1 MAMLPFSVLFVL
13 TLSTI
18 LRLAVIDIYLG
29 CKQGLRLSLIFFIL
43 YHFVP
48 ESRKVERVRF

>member
-1 MAMLPFSVLFVL
+1 MAMLPFGVLFVL
-13 TLSTI
+13 TLSMI

-29 CKQGLRLSLIFFIL
+29 CKQGLRLSLIFCL
-43 YHFVP
+43 YRFVA